1 MSKTI
6 VCTVPNFEGPV
17 TFADPLN
24 YPQLIAWRET
34 WNKAQE
40 ISARLQEGQP
50 DDAKKWV
57 VLVTDLDVSS
67 AILPG
72 VLTCVESFDNKGM
85 ILPVSIGNFPASPR
99 PDAVTYLVWLI
110 TQIGNV
116 INGVD
121 TDLKAPEPPST
132 SG

>member
-1 MSKTI
+1 MSKTLI
-6 VCTVPNFEGPV
+6 CTVPHFAGPV

-24 YPQLIAWRET
+24 YSQLIAWRET

-40 ISARLQEGQP
+40 ISTRLQADQP
-50 DDAKKWV
+50 EDARKWA
-57 VLVTDLDVSS
+57 VLVTDLDVSR

-72 VLTCVESFDNKGM
+72 VLACVESFDNAGM
-85 ILPVSIGNFPASPR
+85 SKPVSIDNFPASPR
-99 PDAVTYLVWLI
+99 PDAITYLVWLI

-121 TDLKAPEPPST
+121 DDIKEPEPPSM